1 MIKRI
6 KVYDLDGV
14 LVDTSHR
21 YRNNADGS
29 IDLNYWFANRTSEKI
44 AQDKLLPMS
53 EQYRRDI
60 ANPETYVIICTA
72 RSDDFSA
79 DVKFIRERLGM
90 PDKLLMRP
98 TGNKEGDAKLK
109 RKQLSRLFNL
119 KQFRHVPRFFWDDN
133 IKNLAACVTLF
144 TKVFHVESEI
154 TYNG

>member
-29 IDLNYWFANRTSEKI
+29 IDLDYWFAMRSKENIERD
-44 AQDKLLPMS
+44 QLLPMAK
-53 EQYRRDI
+53 QYQRDN

-72 RSDDFSA
+72 RLHDPLDIDFIS
-79 DVKFIRERLGM
+79 RRLGM
-90 PDKLLMRP
+90 PNKLIMRP
-98 TGNKEGDAKLK
+98 QGNLDNDGKLK
-109 RKQLSRLFNL
+109 HRALSRLFNL
-119 KQFRHVPRFFWDDN
+119 KQFRHIPRFFWDDN

-144 TKVFHVESEI
+144 TKVFHIESEI